1 MPLTGTKEDRF
12 KEFGQGKTFR
22 RTAKRYG
29 KKRANKQRIAVVL
42 SSLRR
47 DKGKRESGRDG
58 RRSGR

>member
-12 KEFGQGKTFR
+12 KEFGEGSTFR

-29 KKRANKQRIAVVL
+29 KKRANKQRVAVVL

-47 DKGKRESGRDG
+47 GKGKRDRGRDG